1 MLLRRASVLEGMA
14 GSSRH
19 DDWAFLPKKT
29 PVCGWDRRRKAK
41 SREPISEVKDIS
53 MTECELQSS
62 CPYYEGL
69 IDMPEEYKEQ
79 YCRGKYQW
87 CGQIPDSH
95 RGREG
100 TQGSC

>member
-1 MLLRRASVLEGMA
+1 MDGFNH
-14 GSSRH
+14 H

-79 YCRGKYQW
+79 YCRNDYQW
-87 CGQIPDSH
+87 CGRYQTYIAVEKTRKVLFTD
-95 RGREG
+95 G
-100 TQGSC
+100 QGVNYGNK